1 MTLSLDRKLH
11 RKRAFFF
18 IITILGFAI
27 HSNHA
32 LLAQTFGSIEG
43 SIVDG
48 ANGEPLPGVNILL
61 TGTVL
66 GTTTDLDGHYAIK
79 RIPPGSYKLRI
90 TMMGYRRIESGE
102 IIVRASQATLA
113 NFDMQETAIETPELV
128 VTANKRRQRI
138 QDSPNSVGVITAK
151 DFRQKN
157 EVYLDKLLEYA
168 SGVNFVGSQI
178 NIRGSSGYNY
188 GAGSRVL
195 LLIDGVPVMPGDS
208 GDIKWDLIPATQIER
223 VEIIKGAGSALYGS
237 NALGGV
243 VNIITKEASSRPV
256 TNVRFSAGAYDK
268 PRYAEWEWTDRLL
281 HFDDVDVDHTRKL
294 GKSEIFISA
303 GKHQSTGYSQN
314 GYYQRYNG
322 TLKMS
327 TSLTNQQRLT
337 FSTNYEGGDRGA
349 ALLWRSQRHALEVSP
364 EAIGDHV
371 VSDKWSVD
379 GFHQWALNKNFGL
392 KSRLSYFRN
401 YWKNYFH
408 DNITASTAN
417 KYGLE
422 IQGDWQISESNSLT
436 FGTEE
441 TFDHVVSGLVGTHDQ
456 HVLSGY
462 AQNERKLLPTL
473 SLTLG
478 LRYDTQHVDVG
489 FDDSEWSPKVGLV
502 WHARPYLVVRASS
515 GKGFRVASMSE
526 RFAEGLY
533 SGLRII
539 PNVGLKSETAWS
551 HEFGLNLTASSNLFW
566 DIAAFRSDYWDLI
579 EPEPDETQT
588 VQFINVTRARISGF
602 ETTMK
607 VHPFIQSVLFDIG
620 YTYMDP
626 RDLDLDKVLAYRSK
640 HIFTGSVT
648 YSWNFAEIGFD
659 YRWISKLEEVKV
671 YPKDDRVDQKVA
683 NIRASIHYGMYT
695 LSFNANNVFNH
706 NHTQQER
713 TLLPIRHYVATFSS
727 SF

>member
-1 MTLSLDRKLH
+1 MTLSSDKKLH
-11 RKRAFFF
+11 RSLTYLL
-18 IITILGFAI
+18 ITTVLTLGLYSG
-27 HSNHA
+27 HP

-43 SIVDG
+43 TIVDG
-48 ANGEPLPGVNILL
+48 TNGEPLPGVNILL
-61 TGTVL
+61 IGTVL

-102 IIVRASQATLA
+102 IIVRTNQPTLA

-237 NALGGV
+237 SALGGV

-256 TNVRFSAGAYDK
+256 TNVRFSAGVYDN
-268 PRYAEWEWTDRLL
+268 PRYAEWDWTERTL
-281 HFDDVDVDHTRKL
+281 HFDDLDVDHTRKL

-303 GKHQSTGYSQN
+303 GKHQSTGYRQN
-314 GYYQRYNG
+314 GHYQRYNG

-349 ALLWRSQRHALEVSP
+349 ALLWRSQRRALEVSP
-364 EAIGDHV
+364 EAIGDYV

-456 HVLSGY
+456 YVLSGY
-462 AQNERKLLPTL
+462 AQNECKLLPTL

-502 WHARPYLVVRASS
+502 WHARPYMAVRASS

-551 HEFGLNLTASSNLFW
+551 HEFGLNFTASSNLFW
-566 DIAAFRSDYWDLI
+566 DIAVFRSDYWDLI
-579 EPEPDETQT
+579 EPEPDSTQT

-602 ETTMK
+602 ETT
-607 VHPFIQSVLFDIG
+607 L
-620 YTYMDP
+620 
-626 RDLDLDKVLAYRSK
+626 
-640 HIFTGSVT
+640 
-648 YSWNFAEIGFD
+648 
-659 YRWISKLEEVKV
+659 KL
-671 YPKDDRVDQKVA
+671 
-683 NIRASIHYGMYT
+683 
-695 LSFNANNVFNH
+695 
-706 NHTQQER
+706 
-713 TLLPIRHYVATFSS
+713 SS
-727 SF
+727 TSDFGR